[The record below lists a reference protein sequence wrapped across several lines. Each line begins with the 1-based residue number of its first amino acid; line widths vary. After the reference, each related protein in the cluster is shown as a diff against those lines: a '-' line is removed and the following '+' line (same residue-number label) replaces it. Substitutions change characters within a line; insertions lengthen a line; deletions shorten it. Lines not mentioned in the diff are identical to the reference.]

1 MAKQSEVI
9 GPRQYMSR
17 QWYRTIGGHRY
28 RFRFNP
34 KPNIGPGAFELTA
47 ERFIRW
53 QQWERVH
60 TILITKGGT

>member
-17 QWYRTIGGHRY
+17 QWYRTIGSHRY

-34 KPNIGPGAFELTA
+34 KPDIGPGAFEVTA
-47 ERFIRW
+47 HRAIARR
-53 QQWERVH
+53 QWELVH
-60 TILITKGGT
+60 ELLIKGSGD